1 MVSRGV
7 SGFFG
12 LESTVTPNLFFKVLL
27 DRFRAFAIFRTLSMS
42 MCSWA
47 APERGP
53 DLMVVV
59 VPVAG
64 SS

>member
-1 MVSRGV
+1 
-7 SGFFG
+7 
-12 LESTVTPNLFFKVLL
+12 VLL

-59 VPVAG
+59 SFIGKGNQSAQRKPPTCHK
-64 SS
+64 SQSNFYHIII

>member
-27 DRFRAFAIFRTLSMS
+27 DRFRAFAIRRQRRRNS
-42 MCSWA
+42 
-47 APERGP
+47 
-53 DLMVVV
+53 DLWK
-59 VPVAG
+59 
-64 SS
+64 